1 MGSRRGGMDIE
12 AVAAEDPNAIITE
25 SFPITAGIFIT
36 VFFYSLKS
44 QTRTRWLDLQRLLA

>member
-12 AVAAEDPNAIITE
+12 AVAAEDPSAIITE
-25 SFPITAGIFIT
+25 SFPITAGISIT
-36 VFFYSLKS
+36 FFFYSLKS